1 MDRHRSG
8 RTLTALG
15 LIALA
20 LLAGAAPA
28 MAHGPAPRLLEVHAR
43 ELAHSTAPA
52 GLPHAAFPTGV
63 LLLIGLALLGGLGGW
78 RRAGARCRGRAIAVA
93 LSLALTVFAFEAAV
107 HSVHHLADPEAGADC
122 PVLSGSQN
130 LAWGAADPVGTD
142 RPPLDVST
150 APPVRRADGPRWQ
163 LHRPSQGRA
172 PPA

>member
-8 RTLTALG
+8 GTLTALG

-28 MAHGPAPRLLEVHAR
+28 MAHGPAPRLLDVHAR
-43 ELAHSTAPA
+43 ELAHSTALA
-52 GLPHAAFPTGV
+52 GLPHAVFPTGV
-63 LLLIGLALLGGLGGW
+63 LLLVGLALLGGLGRW
-78 RRAGARCRGRAIAVA
+78 RRGARVRGRAIAVA
-93 LSLALTVFAFEAAV
+93 LSLALTVFAFETAV
-107 HSVHHLADPEAGADC
+107 HSVHHLADPEAGTDC

-130 LAWGAADPVGTD
+130 LAWGTADAVGTD
-142 RPPLDVST
+142 CPPLDVST
-150 APPVRRADGPRWQ
+150 APPVHRADGPRWQ